1 MADSNYH
8 AAAKLA
14 CTASGLTFEEWQRR
28 PVYLAHC
35 KTAAIAR
42 AMCNVQTQP
51 GHGLASSF
59 GETDHLGLDTFRAL
73 APYRTSQAVRL
84 RNQVAKAIK
93 NGRKAGTS
101 RLQASI

>member
-1 MADSNYH
+1 MANSNFH

-14 CTASGLTFEEWQRR
+14 CTASALSFEEWQRR
-28 PVYLAHC
+28 PVYRAHC

-51 GHGLASSF
+51 GHGLATRF
-59 GETDHLGLDTFRAL
+59 GLTDHSGLDTFRAL

-93 NGRKAGTS
+93 NGRKAGNLK
-101 RLQASI
+101 LQVNI